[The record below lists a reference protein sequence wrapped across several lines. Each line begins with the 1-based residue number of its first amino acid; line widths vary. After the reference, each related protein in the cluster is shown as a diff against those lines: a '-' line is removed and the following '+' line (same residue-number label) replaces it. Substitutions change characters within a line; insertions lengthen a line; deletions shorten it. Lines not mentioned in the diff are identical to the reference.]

1 MNDLIATSR
10 LTVVVGLGATG
21 LSVARYL
28 AARGERFVV
37 VDSRVDPPGL
47 GELARSVPTAP
58 VELGEFD
65 ESTLCAAERLV
76 VSPGVP
82 LSHPLLQKAAAA
94 GVAITGD
101 IQLFAA
107 AARAPIV
114 AITGSNGK
122 STVTTLVGEMA
133 VAAGYNTGVGGN
145 LGVPALDLLADDRD
159 LYVVE
164 LSSFQLELVEELGA
178 EVAAV
183 LNVSPDHMD
192 RYPDLQRYHA
202 AKHRIF
208 RGVRQVVANRDD
220 PLSHPLVPAAVR
232 YWTFGLDQPDFK
244 GFGVIDVDAGPWLA
258 FERQPLMALADLALQ
273 GRHNLANALAAL
285 ALGHAAGLAMAPM
298 LDTLR
303 TFSGLPHRCQR
314 VADKHGVTWIN
325 DSKATNVGA
334 TMAAIEG
341 LAGADADLILIAGG
355 QGKGQDFAA
364 LGRSAR
370 HRVRLAILIGEDAG
384 QLAEALKGA
393 CDLLYATSLV
403 AAVNAAAESARPGD
417 KVLLSPACA
426 SFDMFKGFADRGEQF
441 ALAVEMLP

>member
-47 GELARSVPTAP
+47 GELARTAPAAP
-58 VELGEFD
+58 VELGEFN
-65 ESTLCAAERLV
+65 ESTLCTAERLV
-76 VSPGVP
+76 VSPGIP
-82 LSHPLLQKAAAA
+82 LSHPTLQKAAAA
-94 GVAITGD
+94 GAAITGD

-107 AARAPIV
+107 ATRAPII

-122 STVTTLVGEMA
+122 STVATLVGEMA
-133 VAAGYNTGVGGN
+133 VAAGRNTGVGGN
-145 LGVPALDLLADDRD
+145 LGVPALDLLADDRE

-183 LNVSPDHMD
+183 LNISPDHLD
-192 RYPDLQRYHA
+192 RYPDLQHYHA

-208 RGVRQVVANRDD
+208 RGAHQVVANRDD
-220 PLSHPLVPAAVR
+220 PLSHPLVPTGVS

-244 GFGVIDVDAGPWLA
+244 QFGVVELNAEPWLA
-258 FERQPLMALADLALQ
+258 FEREPLMAVAELALQ

-303 TFSGLPHRCQR
+303 VFGGLPHRCQR
-314 VADKHGVTWIN
+314 VADKHGVSWIN

-341 LAGADADLILIAGG
+341 LAGTAADLILIAGG

-364 LGRSAR
+364 LGRAAR
-370 HRVRLAILIGEDAG
+370 DRVRLAILIGDDAG

-393 CDLLYATSLV
+393 CDLLYATSLA
-403 AAVNAAAESARPGD
+403 AAVNAAAESARRGD

-426 SFDMFKGFADRGEQF
+426 SLDMFKNFADRGEQF
-441 ALAVEMLP
+441 ALAVEQLP